1 MDLESDPG
9 SMQLA
14 APEDIVWGLSGF
26 ATVENSPQTRASAP
40 PQSRSRLYWQIA
52 PNLVVDTNRAFE
64 PREAGAA
71 VQ

>member
-1 MDLESDPG
+1 MDLESDPDCLQRAV
-9 SMQLA
+9 S
-14 APEDIVWGLSGF
+14 EDIVWGLSGF

-52 PNLVVDTNRAFE
+52 PVLVVDTKRAFE